1 LKIGN
6 SYKIKSSRQNSQKRA
21 INIHLR
27 RIYRIWPILIK
38 TIKMKFR
45 MNIQSKIAKS
55 KVIILQIK
63 KELAKLM
70 ELVKLKKMRL

>member
-1 LKIGN
+1 LKTGN
-6 SYKIKSSRQNSQKRA
+6 SYKIKNSRQNSQKRA